1 MTNPYVGTANT
12 VPDSRAPRRFANV
25 TSSTNRMDSKTRCS
39 FAHSNADPI
48 ANTPATTE
56 TTTVIM

>member
-1 MTNPYVGTANT
+1 VGIANT

-25 TSSTNRMDSKTRCS
+25 TSSTNRIDSRTRCS